1 MLADINAVVQAFAR
15 QRTGLRAEA
24 RRFPGALFVAGTAEL
39 DANAEPA
46 AALARAYRTVLG
58 AEPKHYRKNAFND
71 TIRFAERGIAAVTF
85 GPGEDGWPPFNEY
98 IRIGKSVAATKILA
112 LAVMDLLEVV
122 Q

>member
-1 MLADINAVVQAFAR
+1 MIAVRVRDENGVDSAQTRIRSACNR
-15 QRTGLRAEA
+15 
-24 RRFPGALFVAGTAEL
+24 VAGIIEEAHPCGILEQ
-39 DANAEPA
+39 D
-46 AALARAYRTVLG
+46 RTVLG

>member
-1 MLADINAVVQAFAR
+1 MEQQAQANP
-15 QRTGLRAEA
+15 TASLR
-24 RRFPGALFVAGTAEL
+24 
-39 DANAEPA
+39 
-46 AALARAYRTVLG
+46 RAYRHLLG
-58 AEPKHYRKNAFND
+58 EEPKIYRKNAFND

>member
-1 MLADINAVVQAFAR
+1 
-15 QRTGLRAEA
+15 
-24 RRFPGALFVAGTAEL
+24 
-39 DANAEPA
+39 
-46 AALARAYRTVLG
+46 
-58 AEPKHYRKNAFND
+58 
-71 TIRFAERGIAAVTF
+71 VTF